1 MDDLIKKILLS
12 LKLDDLI
19 FEINN
24 VFKILF
30 NSENWVVL
38 IFDNNENYILHKITN
53 VEKSLQV
60 KIPVECEFIKET
72 IEEKYLFIENKEI
85 IDEFKLNI
93 ELETSLNTKYMLSF
107 SLNIF
112 DINFGLVSIFLN
124 DEMKIDNKII
134 QKYSEAVAIALKNSF
149 DYRKLLEINKQDS
162 LTGLYNYR
170 EFYNL
175 LVFEKE
181 YCEQNDAPFSIIFV
195 DIDYF
200 KNVNDTY
207 GHLTG
212 SKLLIEVSNIFRGDL
227 RQQDSV
233 TRYGGDEFMI
243 LLRKTN
249 KTQAILVAERLKT
262 LIETNYFL
270 SEDEQHKI
278 QITAS
283 FGVATYPEDCEDIR
297 ELIDK
302 ADEHMY
308 FIKNNGKNGV
318 KG

>member
-1 MDDLIKKILLS
+1 MDDLIKRILLS

-24 VFKILF
+24 VFKMLF
-30 NSENWVVL
+30 NSENWVILV
-38 IFDNNENYILHKITN
+38 FDNNENYILHKITN

-60 KIPVECEFIKET
+60 KIPVECEFIKDT
-72 IEEKYLFIENKEI
+72 IDEKYLFIKNREEI
-85 IDEFKLNI
+85 EEFKRNI
-93 ELETSLNTKYMLSF
+93 ELENTLNTENMFSF
-107 SLNIF
+107 ALNIF
-112 DINFGLVSIFLN
+112 DVNFGLVSIFTDSKNEFNN
-124 DEMKIDNKII
+124 DLI
-134 QKYSEAVAIALKNSF
+134 QKYAETIAIALKNSF
-149 DYRKLLEINKQDS
+149 DYRRLIEINKQDS

-181 YCEQNDAPFSIIFV
+181 YCEQNDVPFSIIFV
-195 DIDYF
+195 DIDFF
-200 KNVNDTY
+200 KNVNDTF

-249 KTQAILVAERLKT
+249 KIQAVLVAERLKT

-270 SEDEQHKI
+270 SEDEQNKI

>member
-1 MDDLIKKILLS
+1 MDDLIKRILLS

-24 VFKILF
+24 VFKMLF
-30 NSENWVVL
+30 DSENWVILV
-38 IFDNNENYILHKITN
+38 FDNNENYILHKITN

-60 KIPVECEFIKET
+60 KIPVECEFIKDT
-72 IEEKYLFIENKEI
+72 IEAKYLFIENKKI
-85 IDEFKLNI
+85 IENFKLNI
-93 ELETSLNTKYMLSF
+93 ELENTLNTENMFSF
-107 SLNIF
+107 ALDIF
-112 DINFGLVSIFLN
+112 DINFGVVNIF
-124 DEMKIDNKII
+124 IDIKKEFNNNII
-134 QKYSEAVAIALKNSF
+134 QKYAEAIAIALKNSF

-181 YCEQNDAPFSIIFV
+181 YCEQNDVPFSIIFV
-195 DIDYF
+195 DIDFF
-200 KNVNDTY
+200 KNINDTY

-249 KTQAILVAERLKT
+249 KIQAVLVAERLKT

-270 SEDEQHKI
+270 SEDEQNKI

-283 FGVATYPEDCEDIR
+283 FGVATYPEDCQDIR

>member
-1 MDDLIKKILLS
+1 MDDLIKRILLS

-24 VFKILF
+24 VFKMLF
-30 NSENWVVL
+30 NSENWVILV
-38 IFDNNENYILHKITN
+38 FDNNENYILHKITN

-60 KIPVECEFIKET
+60 KIPVECEFIKDT
-72 IEEKYLFIENKEI
+72 IEGKYLFIENKKI
-85 IDEFKLNI
+85 IEDFKLNI
-93 ELETSLNTKYMLSF
+93 ELENTLNTENMFSF
-107 SLNIF
+107 ALDIF
-112 DINFGLVSIFLN
+112 DINFGVVSVFLN
-124 DEMKIDNKII
+124 TQNDFDNNVI
-134 QKYSEAVAIALKNSF
+134 QKYSETIAIALKNSF
-149 DYRKLLEINKQDS
+149 DYRRLIEINKQDS

-181 YCEQNDAPFSIIFV
+181 YCEQNDVPFSIIFV
-195 DIDYF
+195 DIDFF
-200 KNVNDTY
+200 KNINDTY

-249 KTQAILVAERLKT
+249 KIQAVLVAERLKT

-270 SEDEQHKI
+270 SEDEQNKI

-283 FGVATYPEDCEDIR
+283 FGVATYPEDCQDIR